1 MRDLLVRRI
10 DQCFGFAS
18 AGRSDV
24 YLNKQ
29 TNKQTNE
36 ELENFLATSQKIE
49 TARRTTLHA
58 ESFLTV
64 HMLCKKR

>member
-29 TNKQTNE
+29 TNKSRIRK
-36 ELENFLATSQKIE
+36 FLSYLAKNRDCE
-49 TARRTTLHA
+49 THHPTCRVLSYGTYAL
-58 ESFLTV
+58 
-64 HMLCKKR
+64 